1 MKYKIENFYGKNMVK
16 IETNFKKGIF
26 KTKIRDVFS
35 KDFKAYN
42 LKSKTGM
49 TRPALNC
56 DFIIDGFSISKNS
69 VFELSNVLKLG
80 YNFLSYGEVT
90 YTTYCLPENCEE
102 VEIIQIKLIKENIKE
117 YKRYL
122 NKELYNL
129 LIF

>member
-1 MKYKIENFYGKNMVK
+1 MKYKIEDFYGKNMVK

-26 KTKIRDVFS
+26 QTKIRDVFS

-49 TRPALNC
+49 VSPALNC
-56 DFIIDGFSISKNS
+56 HFIIDGYSISKDRI
-69 VFELSNVLKLG
+69 FELSNVLKLG
-80 YNFLSYGEVT
+80 YHHLQYGGIT
-90 YTTYCLPENCEE
+90 YVTYCLPENCEKIQE
-102 VEIIQIKLIKENIKE
+102 IQIKSIKENINE